1 MSQEFINQHTVEH
14 NGRHICKYFLEGR
27 CIKVSLIQ
35 NYNTNTLIFVHASQ
49 SFIQIAS
56 QGDQCKFEH
65 DNVVPEKKKE
75 LCKFYVQGYCTKGD
89 ICIYMHNILS
99 EHLLEEFFT
108 D

>member
-14 NGRHICKYFLEGR
+14 NGRHICKYFIEGR
-27 CIKVSLIQ
+27 CIKVRLLFLEYKYTNHLTCLKINFMNLSL
-35 NYNTNTLIFVHASQ
+35 N
-49 SFIQIAS
+49 AS

-89 ICIYMHNILS
+89 ACIYMHNIL
-99 EHLLEEFFT
+99 
-108 D
+108 